1 VVNAYFAIL
10 SIGSAILSAVLLGL
24 VAAYFIFMCRKTKR

>member
-1 VVNAYFAIL
+1 MYFTIL

-24 VAAYFIFMCRKTKR
+24 VAAYFIFMWRGMR